1 MYEGHKINFMF
12 VTLLITNIVL
22 QTVKSFITKHQ
33 LLDKLDQIGLAISGG
48 KDSVCMA
55 YLLEEMQLPFV
66 MVHVNFGLRST
77 ESDADA
83 LFVRTLGTQ
92 LSYCTAVYTKEVDTN
107 AYAKD
112 HKMNIQLAAREIRYA
127 YFEELKSDGKIT
139 KLITAHHQSDMVETF
154 FINLNRQ
161 TGINGLKSIPMK
173 RDFIIRPLLALTGQ
187 QVKDYLKQ
195 NNITHRE
202 DSSNASDTYA
212 RNQWRNSLLPKVVEH
227 LPNFEQ
233 NTVSSIHILQQENE
247 ALTWLVQEKIAA
259 LVTHEENTLTIDSER
274 IRTYPQGAVFLYRI
288 LDNYEFNYPQC
299 EQMLESSTSTGA
311 LFYSST
317 HQLLINRKTFIVQKY
332 KTQEFSAV
340 AIDSAGDF
348 TLGEHMLE
356 IKKTT
361 ELIFSNDPKE
371 ETVGISPELFPL
383 SLRYWQ
389 EGDRIQP
396 LGMKGSKLL
405 SDFFIDQKIN
415 VLDKHQTPL
424 LCKDDEVLWICGMR
438 VSEKLRAKPGT
449 IVYKLTMK

>member
-1 MYEGHKINFMF
+1 MF

-55 YLLEEMQLPFV
+55 YLLEEMQLPFA
-66 MVHVNFGLRST
+66 MVHVNFGLRGT

-83 LFVRTLGTQ
+83 LFVHTLGRQ
-92 LSYCTAVYTKEVDTN
+92 LSYCTAVYTKEVDTE

-112 HKMNIQLAAREIRYA
+112 HKINTQLAAREIRYA
-127 YFEELKSDGKIT
+127 YFEELKREGKIT
-139 KLITAHHQSDMVETF
+139 KLITAHHQSDLAETF

-161 TGINGLKSIPMK
+161 SGINGLKSIPVK
-173 RDFIIRPLLALTGQ
+173 RDYIIRPLLAVTGQ
-187 QVKDYLKQ
+187 QVKGYLKQ

-202 DSSNASDTYA
+202 DSSNARDKYA
-212 RNQWRNSLLPKVVEH
+212 RNKWRNVLLPKIVEH

-233 NTVSSIHILQQENE
+233 NTISSIHILQQESE
-247 ALTWLVQEKIAA
+247 ALTWLIQEKITAI
-259 LVTHEENTLTIDSER
+259 VIQEDSTLTIDSETLE
-274 IRTYPQGAVFLYRI
+274 TYPQSTVFLYRI
-288 LDNYEFNYPQC
+288 LDNYGFNYSQC
-299 EQMLESSTSTGA
+299 EQILENSTSTGA
-311 LFYSST
+311 LFYSNT
-317 HQLLINRKTFIVQKY
+317 HQLLIDRKTFLVQKREA
-332 KTQEFSAV
+332 QDFSSVVIA
-340 AIDSAGDF
+340 SAGSF
-348 TLGEHMLE
+348 TLGKHTLDINE
-356 IKKTT
+356 TT
-361 ELIFSNDPKE
+361 ELIFSNDNKE
-371 ETVGISPELFPL
+371 ETVSISPELFPL

-424 LCKDDEVLWICGMR
+424 LCKGDDVLWVCGMR
-438 VSEKLRAKPGT
+438 VSEKLRAKTGT
-449 IVYKLTMK
+449 ITYKLTMK

>member
-1 MYEGHKINFMF
+1 MF

-22 QTVKSFITKHQ
+22 QTVKSFIAKHQ

-66 MVHVNFGLRST
+66 MVHVNFGLRGT

-83 LFVRTLGTQ
+83 LFVHTLGTQ
-92 LSYCTAVYTKEVDTN
+92 LRYCTAVYTKEVDTD

-112 HKMNIQLAAREIRYA
+112 NKTNTQLAAREIRYA
-127 YFEELKSDGKIT
+127 YFEELKGEGKIT

-161 TGINGLKSIPMK
+161 SGINGLKSIPVI
-173 RDFIIRPLLALTGQ
+173 RDYIIRPLLAVTGQ
-187 QVKDYLKQ
+187 QVKDYLKL
-195 NNITHRE
+195 NNIAHRE
-202 DSSNASDTYA
+202 DSSNASDKYA
-212 RNQWRNSLLPKVVEH
+212 RNQWRNVLLPNVVEH

-233 NTVSSIHILQQENE
+233 NTVSSIHILQQESE
-247 ALTWLVQEKIAA
+247 ALTWLIQEKNAA
-259 LVTHEENTLTIDSER
+259 LVIQEESTLTIDR
-274 IRTYPQGAVFLYRI
+274 DLLTTYPQGAVFLYRI
-288 LDNYEFNYPQC
+288 LDNSGFNYSQC
-299 EQMLESSTSTGA
+299 EQILENSTSTGA

-317 HQLLINRKTFIVQKY
+317 HQLLIDRKTFLVQKREA
-332 KTQEFSAV
+332 QDFSSV
-340 AIDSAGDF
+340 AIASAGSF
-348 TLGEHMLE
+348 ALGKHTLD
-356 IKKTT
+356 IKETT
-361 ELIFSNDPKE
+361 ELIFSNDTNE
-371 ETVGISPELFPL
+371 ETVSILPELFPL

-424 LCKDDEVLWICGMR
+424 LCKGDEVLWVCGVRM
-438 VSEKLRAKPGT
+438 SEKLKAKKGT
-449 IVYKLTMK
+449 IMYKLTMK